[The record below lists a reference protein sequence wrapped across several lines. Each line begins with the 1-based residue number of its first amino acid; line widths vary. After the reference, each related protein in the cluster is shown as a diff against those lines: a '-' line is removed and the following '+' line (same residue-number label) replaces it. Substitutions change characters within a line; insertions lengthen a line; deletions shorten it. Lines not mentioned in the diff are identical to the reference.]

1 MRQEQITRMENMI
14 NKDYSNMTGMVILKE
29 GKSVYENYYNG
40 YTEANRIHI
49 FSVTK
54 SIISALFGIALD
66 KGYIDSIEQ
75 KVLEFYPE
83 YMVKRGE
90 KTIQN
95 IKIKDMLTMT
105 APYKYKFNPYTKYF
119 TSMDWVKFSLDVLGG
134 KGHIGEFRYAPIV
147 GPDIL
152 SGILVKATGQS
163 VFDFAKENLF
173 TPLGITV
180 EKNITFHSKEE
191 QMAFYKATD
200 VSGWVASPTGVNTA
214 GWGLTLSPM
223 DMAKIGQLFLSKG
236 IWNGERIISEKWI
249 IESTSE
255 QSRWKQRNLP
265 YGYLWWLGEQDNG
278 YAAMGDGGNII
289 YVRPEKNM
297 VVAITSLFL
306 PRVKD
311 RIDFIKKYVEPIF
324 SEIELEKIPF

>member
-1 MRQEQITRMENMI
+1 MRQEQITKMENII

-54 SIISALFGIALD
+54 SIISVLFGIALD

-83 YMVKRGE
+83 YTVKRGE

-95 IKIKDMLTMT
+95 ITIKDMLTMT
-105 APYKYKFNPYTKYF
+105 APYKYRFNPYTKYF
-119 TSMDWVKFSLDVLGG
+119 TSRDWVRFSLDKLGG

-152 SGILVKATGQS
+152 SGILVKVTGQS

-173 TPLGITV
+173 APLGITV
-180 EKNITFHSKEE
+180 EKNIVFHSKEE

-200 VSGWVASPTGVNTA
+200 VSGWVASPTGVNAA
-214 GWGLTLSPM
+214 GWGLTLSPV
-223 DMAKIGQLFLSKG
+223 DMAKIGQLFLNKG
-236 IWNGERIISEKWI
+236 VWNGERIISEKWI

-289 YVRPEKNM
+289 YVSPEKNM

-324 SEIELEKIPF
+324 SE

>member
-180 EKNITFHSKEE
+180 ERNITFHSKEE